1 MQTALATIILAAV
14 VAGCGGKSAADYQS
28 DARRALDAGDTTKA
42 IAVVDEALAKDP
54 VRQDAAAVWRLEQVR
69 LEALAKAGKGPD
81 VKAALERLAG
91 TNPQQV
97 NASLYRS
104 LADRVKTAG
113 DTPGAIDILTAGD
126 QRFPAEHASFVEAI
140 DALKSAGAIDPE
152 QIEKLK
158 KLGYL

>member
-1 MQTALATIILAAV
+1 MKTAIAVIILSAF

-28 DARRALDAGDTTKA
+28 EARRALDAGDTAKA
-42 IAVVDEALAKDP
+42 IAVVDEALAKDA
-54 VRQDAAAVWRLEQVR
+54 VRQDAAGAWRLEQVR
-69 LEALAKAGKGPD
+69 LEALAKAGKGPE
-81 VKAALERLAG
+81 VKAELERLAG
-91 TNPQQV
+91 THPQQV

-104 LADRVKTAG
+104 LADRVKAAG
-113 DTPGAIDILTAGD
+113 NTSGAIDILAAGD

-140 DALKSAGAIDPE
+140 DALKSAGAIDSE